1 LLLYCA
7 AIQRRGDGPRE
18 EDPGPR
24 GKTMKQ
30 FVNVVCTALVLVLF
44 AAGVGAQD
52 NVSSYRLGAGDV
64 ITVQVLGEDDLRREK
79 IRLSDAATISYPI
92 LGEIRLAGKTVGE
105 LERLIHDGLKGRYLV
120 NPQVTVTINEYR
132 SFFINGQ
139 IERPGGYPFMPGLT
153 VRKAVSLAG
162 GFKERASRDKI
173 FLIREEDRSQTPRKV
188 DLNAAV
194 NPGDIITVEESFF

>member
-1 LLLYCA
+1 MKPFANLVCA
-7 AIQRRGDGPRE
+7 ALLCA
-18 EDPGPR
+18 
-24 GKTMKQ
+24 
-30 FVNVVCTALVLVLF
+30 VCSAWAT
-44 AAGVGAQD
+44 AQD

-64 ITVQVLGEDDLRREK
+64 VTVQVLGEEDLKRER

-132 SFFINGQ
+132 NFFINGQ
-139 IERPGGYPFMPGLT
+139 IERPGGYPFIPGLT

-173 FLIREEDRSQTPRKV
+173 FVIREEDRSQTPRKV

-194 NPGDIITVEESFF
+194 NPGDIITIEESFF

>member
-1 LLLYCA
+1 
-7 AIQRRGDGPRE
+7 
-18 EDPGPR
+18 
-24 GKTMKQ
+24 MKQ
-30 FVNVVCTALVLVLF
+30 FATLACAALLF
-44 AAGVGAQD
+44 AFCGAWAKAQES
-52 NVSSYRLGAGDV
+52 VSSYRLGAGDV
-64 ITVQVLGEDDLRREK
+64 ITVQVLGEEDLKRER
-79 IRLSDAATISYPI
+79 IRLSDAATISYPV

-132 SFFINGQ
+132 NFFINGQ
-139 IERPGGYPFMPGLT
+139 VERPGGYQFQPGLT

-162 GFKERASRDKI
+162 GFKERASREKI
-173 FLIREEDRSQTPRKV
+173 FVIREQDRTQTPSRV